1 MSFHRIFALTSLL
14 VAGVVFA
21 GCGKSA
27 DKAVTSSPAGTK
39 AASDGHSHEG
49 WWCSEH
55 GVPEEVC
62 ALCDTTLVADFKAKG
77 DWCDKHNRPDSQCFV
92 CHPEKEA
99 EFAALYEAK
108 MGKKP
113 PKPSDD
119 GHDHGHDH
127 EHEDEKKS

>member
-1 MSFHRIFALTSLL
+1 MSFRRIFALAALLAVSVTST
-14 VAGVVFA
+14 A
-21 GCGKSA
+21 CDKA

-39 AASDGHSHEG
+39 EASDGHSHEG

-62 ALCDTTLVADFKAKG
+62 ALCDTSLVADFKAKG

-108 MGKKP
+108 IGEKP
-113 PKPSDD
+113 PKPT
-119 GHDHGHDH
+119 DHGHDH